1 MLMGYRSLHRDV
13 SSLKTDRRLILSTR
27 KTFKALRVAIM
38 RSCAFMC
45 FIDLGQTL
53 KRGFLFLKYVSEYMY
68 TLHFMIVLINKISG
82 SERDLIWFKKAR
94 DFIPFTTLRFVSLH
108 FPQRLFHNT
117 GQQHLHTGVS
127 TLDRLSLSYAAVI
140 LVHKSLLWYCAIVA
154 ALWSC
159 LSCKHSNPAYAST

>member
-1 MLMGYRSLHRDV
+1 MGYRSLHRDV

-82 SERDLIWFKKAR
+82 SERDLI
-94 DFIPFTTLRFVSLH
+94 
-108 FPQRLFHNT
+108 
-117 GQQHLHTGVS
+117 
-127 TLDRLSLSYAAVI
+127 
-140 LVHKSLLWYCAIVA
+140 
-154 ALWSC
+154 
-159 LSCKHSNPAYAST
+159 